1 MTSSIGLLAS
11 RLESSTIDFLRKLV
25 TKCKDAGWVSPS
37 VILHWKDKKT
47 KARKYLTKR
56 QIVECITRAS
66 ETRPQQIA
74 ELYEEVIAEDK
85 DRDDQLEIQE
95 MKSVYE
101 RGRSRPLDAE
111 SNVLFEENIGGRRKR
126 QKVHVTPAGRRGKFL
141 QGEARARRCRL
152 INNTY
157 ADGYANGFAAAL
169 SEVRGAADELVM
181 ACERSCVACSGAAH
195 AWGDALQQARPNL
208 GYVQL

>member
-1 MTSSIGLLAS
+1 M
-11 RLESSTIDFLRKLV
+11 RV
-25 TKCKDAGWVSPS
+25 WVSPS

-47 KARKYLTKR
+47 KARKYLAKR

-85 DRDDQLEIQE
+85 DRDDQLKIQE

-126 QKVHVTPAGRRGKFL
+126 QKVHVTPAGRRGKFF
-141 QGEARARRCRL
+141 ARGSAGSQMSPDQQHVCRRLREWLRCSTERSARCR
-152 INNTY
+152 
-157 ADGYANGFAAAL
+157 
-169 SEVRGAADELVM
+169 R
-181 ACERSCVACSGAAH
+181 
-195 AWGDALQQARPNL
+195 
-208 GYVQL
+208 